1 MKYRFYGDELQLV
14 KYELTVQRD
23 YGGEQLTDTYTAV
36 TEAEKDGLLAR
47 YPSAVVT
54 EIDNT
59 GYEWLNGMVFT
70 QDQLKAGELD
80 RAIAMGQ
87 EAYTASAMSQD
98 EINAMLML
106 EIAELK
112 AGVNNE

>member
-14 KYELTVQRD
+14 KYEWSVQRD
-23 YGGEQLTDTYTAV
+23 YGGEQRTDIYTAA
-36 TEAEKDGLLAR
+36 TEEEKEGLLMR
-47 YPSAVVT
+47 YPDAVVT
-54 EIDNT
+54 KTDNT